1 MTNKLLIL
9 IAATFTF
16 VIGPAYAQ
24 TDNITI
30 SSQWARASIGTIR
43 PTAAYLTITN
53 TGKDAVILDS
63 IETKIAEMAHI
74 HNSIT
79 NAKGISSMAPAG
91 EIRIEPNQ
99 SVTLQPSGLHIML
112 MDLQRPLIKGDSFE
126 LTLIFENGQQI
137 TTDVPVLAISARGPR
152 E

>member
-1 MTNKLLIL
+1 MINKLLIL
-9 IAATFTF
+9 IAVTVTF
-16 VIGPAYAQ
+16 VNIPAYAQ
-24 TDNITI
+24 TRDVTITR
-30 SSQWARASIGTIR
+30 QWARASIGTMR

-53 TGKDAVILDS
+53 NGKDAVILDR
-63 IETKIAEMAHI
+63 IKTKIAAMAHI
-74 HNSIT
+74 HNSTT

-126 LTLIFENGQQI
+126 LTLIFKNGQHI
-137 TTDVPVLAISARGPR
+137 TTDVPVLAISARGPK